1 MLSYILFLC
10 LHPLYV
16 SVTDLVVDRDEQSIQ
31 MTKKIFFDDLELAL
45 RNENKNQTFDILQS
59 NQNVIN
65 SYIETYLKKNI
76 FIKINNNEVEMKYL
90 GHEYTNGLIN
100 CYLEILNIS
109 NLVSFEI
116 KDITLFNYFDGQEN
130 LIYFDIEDERFTIRL
145 KNTTSSKKIIF

>member
-1 MLSYILFLC
+1 MLSYILFLS

-31 MTKKIFFDDLELAL
+31 ITKKIFFDDLEFVL
-45 RNENKNQTFDILQS
+45 RNENANQTFDIIQS
-59 NQNVIN
+59 NPDLIN
-65 SYIETYLKKNI
+65 SYTETYLKKNM
-76 FIKINNNEVEMKYL
+76 FIKINNNDVEMNYL
-90 GHEYTNGLIN
+90 GHEYTNGLIH

-109 NLVSFEI
+109 NLVSVEI

-145 KNTTSSKKIIF
+145 KNTIPSKKIIL

>member
-31 MTKKIFFDDLELAL
+31 ITKKIFFDDLELAL

-65 SYIETYLKKNI
+65 SYIETYLKK
-76 FIKINNNEVEMKYL
+76 KHLY
-90 GHEYTNGLIN
+90 
-100 CYLEILNIS
+100 
-109 NLVSFEI
+109 
-116 KDITLFNYFDGQEN
+116 
-130 LIYFDIEDERFTIRL
+130 
-145 KNTTSSKKIIF
+145 